1 MYQVFQFLQSVLRRN
16 DLVLLENYNNRIDL
30 ILLLILLQ
38 NQPRK
43 TIKNKQKINKERLK
57 VNQINES
64 VFMVTNRKEKTK
76 TLNIKALKHP
86 KKKKKQ

>member
-1 MYQVFQFLQSVLRRN
+1 LYQVFQVLQSVLRRN

-76 TLNIKALKHP
+76 TLKH
-86 KKKKKQ
+86 

>member
-1 MYQVFQFLQSVLRRN
+1 MYQVFQVLQSVLRRN

-38 NQPRK
+38 NQPRN
-43 TIKNKQKINKERLK
+43 TIKNKQRKIK